1 MRWPRLAATLAA
13 FIAAAAVAGVDV
25 NVASEAELES
35 VKGIGPS
42 LSSLIIVER
51 RNGPFKSWADFRSRV
66 KGVGDAAAAR
76 VSQAGLTVDGKA
88 YREP

>member
-1 MRWPRLAATLAA
+1 MRWPRLVAALTA
-13 FIAAAAVAGVDV
+13 FIAAAAAAAVDV
-25 NVASEAELES
+25 NLASEAELES

-42 LSSLIIVER
+42 LSALIIVER
-51 RNGPFKSWADFRSRV
+51 RNGPYKSWDDFRRRV

-76 VSQAGLTVDGKA
+76 LSQAGLTVNGKA